1 MTKGNLHSA
10 GLACLILVTVLSCL
24 VSFNLLLE
32 KFDAKIAS
40 KDDIIASM
48 NEELLSK
55 NIMVDSMTQEMEKH
69 DELASTNNKLLASN
83 EAIVNSS
90 TQQMTEKRHAKKLLA
105 SNKEAIIESDQLHIE
120 NDPSTTIPTDGFKAI
135 IMRETELICSWL
147 SSEVALYLAHKAL
160 MIEYGVFQ
168 QIHKIRESRESVR
181 FVLSYVENN

>member
-55 NIMVDSMTQEMEKH
+55 NIMVDSMTQDIEKLG

-83 EAIVNSS
+83 EAIINSS
-90 TQQMTEKRHAKKLLA
+90 TQQMMEKRHARREAVLSLFYGHDANLLA
-105 SNKEAIIESDQLHIE
+105 SNKEATISSSQINFTSKMIRQQLSQPGLFYLVKMLF
-120 NDPSTTIPTDGFKAI
+120 NDAVKSTSPISLT
-135 IMRETELICSWL
+135 
-147 SSEVALYLAHKAL
+147 
-160 MIEYGVFQ
+160 
-168 QIHKIRESRESVR
+168 
-181 FVLSYVENN
+181 